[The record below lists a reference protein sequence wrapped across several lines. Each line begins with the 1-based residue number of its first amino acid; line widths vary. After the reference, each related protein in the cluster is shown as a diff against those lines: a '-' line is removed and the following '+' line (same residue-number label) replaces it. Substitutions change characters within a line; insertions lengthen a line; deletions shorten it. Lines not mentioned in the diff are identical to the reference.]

1 MRFALFTL
9 TSLLLLIPGSARAE
23 SCFSQDEIKLLVVR
37 ASSTTPVK
45 LDEKLEQELVKLATK
60 HQEALAAAIKE
71 KAKQETIDKLRKLNT
86 QNGLRL
92 CQIVKS
98 VGWPTSALVGRDGVL
113 AIFHLLRNCASFE
126 TQRDL
131 LRVIIATIGKDPAQ
145 KSDFANLY
153 DRLSVSAGLKQRY
166 GTQALSRNGFLIL
179 YPVVD
184 ERHLD
189 QRRQQMGLIPLTDQI
204 KELERTYHQPLVRAR
219 QSPDSEISPQLKSF
233 PSGSLDVASLD
244 SGTISEDDVVRVN
257 TNLVSLNVSVF
268 NDKAKSFVG
277 SLAKEDFKV
286 FEDGHVQTLTY
297 FAATSVPFDLVLL
310 IDLSSSTSK
319 KRDLIIQSTR
329 QFVASARP
337 DDRVAIVTFADEPTV
352 VSPLTLD
359 RKVLAESIPT
369 ITGGGGSSIWDAI
382 KFTLDSVVGPRS
394 GDRRSAVVLMS
405 DGVDGALFS
414 GSQNFG
420 STTTFAD
427 LIRRIGQSDT
437 LIVPIYLDT
446 ESENTSADWERVK
459 YAAARKM
466 LMAMADESGGQYY
479 HARKLTDLDG
489 VYQQVINDL
498 GQVYSLGYKPTNE
511 QRDGSWRNIEIEVVN
526 RPDLKAHSRP
536 GYYAQ

>member
-1 MRFALFTL
+1 MKFALFTL
-9 TSLLLLIPGSARAE
+9 TSLLLVIPGSARAE

-60 HQEALAAAIKE
+60 HQETLAAAIKE
-71 KAKQETIDKLRKLNT
+71 KAKQDTIDKLRKLNT

-153 DRLSVSAGLKQRY
+153 DRLSVSAGIKQRY

-233 PSGSLDVASLD
+233 PSGALDVASLD
-244 SGTISEDDVVRVN
+244 SGTISEDDVIRVN

-319 KRDLIIQSTR
+319 KRDLIIKSTR

-359 RKVLAESIPT
+359 RKVLAESIST

-382 KFTLDSVVGPRS
+382 KFTLDTVVGPRS

-405 DGVDGALFS
+405 DGVDGALFT

-446 ESENTSADWERVK
+446 ESENTSADWERGR